1 MIKYIFG
8 KLFDVQYFPI
18 YWMLEIYNLFWK
30 TFTIYIMLYVVI
42 LFCFIV
48 AALKFY
54 CQLDESLLMRLFIRG
69 LNLAFK

>member
-8 KLFDVQYFPI
+8 KLFDVEYFSI
-18 YWMLEIYNLFWK
+18 YWILEVYNLFWK

-42 LFCFIV
+42 LFCSIV
-48 AALKFY
+48 AARKFY

>member
-8 KLFDVQYFPI
+8 KLFDAEYFLI
-18 YWMLEIYNLFWK
+18 YWMLEDYNLFWK
-30 TFTIYIMLYVVI
+30 TFTNYIMLYVVI
-42 LFCFIV
+42 LFCFVV
-48 AALKFY
+48 AARKFY

>member
-8 KLFDVQYFPI
+8 KLFDVQYFSI

-48 AALKFY
+48 AARRFY
-54 CQLDESLLMRLFIRG
+54 CQLDESLLMRLFIQG

>member
-42 LFCFIV
+42 FVL
-48 AALKFY
+48 FY
-54 CQLDESLLMRLFIRG
+54 CCCSEVLLS
-69 LNLAFK
+69 A